1 MSTIHTFFAELL
13 ELKTAIMAA
22 VSSKI
27 QKSAEPE
34 VPADASATG

>member
-13 ELKTAIMAA
+13 EPKTAIMAA

-34 VPADASATG
+34 DPADDFATG